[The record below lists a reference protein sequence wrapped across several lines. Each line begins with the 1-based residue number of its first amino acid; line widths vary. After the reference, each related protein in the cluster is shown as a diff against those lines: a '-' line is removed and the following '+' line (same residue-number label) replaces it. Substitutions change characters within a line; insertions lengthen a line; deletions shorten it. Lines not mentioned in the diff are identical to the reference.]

1 MIRNMHAFSFSPRE
15 VKEILMAVAVLAF
28 VFSYPEVMKNTELLL
43 FSLLSVGIAFL
54 GHELSHKFAAQRYG
68 YFAEFRLWP
77 FGLLL
82 AVAFAVVLGIVF
94 AAPGAVV
101 FGSLGFRRPRK
112 REIGRI
118 AAAGPIFNILA
129 IPIFLALHAFTG
141 LGILR
146 YAAGINAWLAIFNMI
161 PIAPLDGEKVWRWD
175 KRMWGLMLLLA
186 IGGFVLSGVLR

>member
-1 MIRNMHAFSFSPRE
+1 MKVFSFSPRE

-28 VFSYPEVMKNTELLL
+28 VFSYPEVMGNPDLLL

-82 AVAFAVVLGIVF
+82 ALVFAVVLGIVF

-112 REIGRI
+112 REVGRI
-118 AAAGPIFNILA
+118 AAAGPLFNISA
-129 IPIFLALHAFTG
+129 ILIFLALHAFTG

-146 YAAGINAWLAIFNMI
+146 YAAGINAWLAIFNML
-161 PIAPLDGEKVWRWD
+161 PFAPLDGEKVMKWD
-175 KRMWGLMLLLA
+175 LRVWFLIVILAAVGLLLS
-186 IGGFVLSGVLR
+186 I